1 MLGLFQG
8 LLIYPGSRA
17 IIQMTMN
24 RKYDASGHQGTPEGT
39 ATAIAFL
46 NFLQQP
52 FNDLSLRE
60 QGARIQL
67 RLVGPKVLH
76 QLGAPEVL
84 QGKLDRH
91 ISETAQEAQQGK

>member
-1 MLGLFQG
+1 MK
-8 LLIYPGSRA
+8 
-17 IIQMTMN
+17 
-24 RKYDASGHQGTPEGT
+24 RKYDSSGHQGTPEGT

-52 FNDLSLRE
+52 FNDMPIRE
-60 QGARIQL
+60 QGARIQI
-67 RLVGPKVLH
+67 RLLGPKILH

-91 ISETAQEAQQGK
+91 ITETAQEAWENK